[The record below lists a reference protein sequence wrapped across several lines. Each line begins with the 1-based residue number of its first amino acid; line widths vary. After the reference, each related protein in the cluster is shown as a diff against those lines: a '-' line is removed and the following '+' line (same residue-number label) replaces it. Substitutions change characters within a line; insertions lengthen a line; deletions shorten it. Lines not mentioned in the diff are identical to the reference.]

1 MALLSLLTISG
12 YNSKKEISM
21 LPPPQRHFMLLACLL
36 VAPGLGIS
44 STITGI
50 QASGSVPT
58 TCGYGSCT
66 AGALSLGALTFG
78 NSTTGSYNFDV
89 TAADGDVYDVA
100 GTFNNTFPSTT
111 FLGFFP
117 TVTYV
122 GTTPAA
128 SADTITLDMF
138 QDFVYGSDS
147 TNSWSGP
154 YNEKVPVDLS
164 ISGTTATGQ
173 VFYSSDVDPTAQ
185 SVGLLPTADGP
196 GDYFLSGSATLG
208 PLDGDLLIGDLQL
221 TLTFPAGAPPGSS
234 ISSPVPEP
242 TQTIPVTIGLAGLLL
257 FKLRKF
263 RSRGNRA

>member
-1 MALLSLLTISG
+1 MLSA
-12 YNSKKEISM
+12 
-21 LPPPQRHFMLLACLL
+21 PQRYLMLLGCLL
-36 VAPGLGIS
+36 AASALGIS

-58 TCGYGSCT
+58 TCGYGNCT
-66 AGALSLGALTFG
+66 AGALSAGALTIG

-89 TAADGDVYDVA
+89 TAGDGDVYDVS
-100 GTFNNTFPSTT
+100 GTFKNTFPSTT

-122 GTTPAA
+122 GSTPAA
-128 SADTITLDMF
+128 GADTITLDMF

-147 TNSWSGP
+147 TTSWSGL
-154 YNEKVPVDLS
+154 YNEKIPVDLS

-173 VFYSSDVDPTAQ
+173 VFYSTDTDTTPQ
-185 SVGLLPTADGP
+185 SVGLLPTAHGP
-196 GDYFLSGSATLG
+196 GDYYLSGSASLG
-208 PLDGDLLIGDLQL
+208 PLDGDLLISDFQL
-221 TLTFPAGAPPGSS
+221 TFTFPEGAPTGSY

-242 TQTIPVTIGLAGLLL
+242 AQTIPVAIGLAGLLF